1 VKCVT
6 ALGDRAPPGRV
17 TGLRAARTFRIFS
30 TMGSVEKGDLR
41 RADNNHVLDAF
52 FGQKT
57 GLKVDKK

>member
-1 VKCVT
+1 
-6 ALGDRAPPGRV
+6 
-17 TGLRAARTFRIFS
+17 
-30 TMGSVEKGDLR
+30 MGSVEKGDLR